1 MPVTSTVGR
10 RQSGP
15 LWTIKELA
23 ESGDPRVFWHWH
35 GQNRSPKVTKAFRE
49 SNAEFSCPR
58 SSLANI
64 RTSVGWMRGTR
75 SPCSARLPPN
85 RGSQSRPRGHAERV
99 AMQMTGHKTRSV
111 FERYNIVSAGDL
123 REAAKRLDAGQGQFQ
138 GQSSKNLRR
147 GRKSEICKSLCDNS

>member
-49 SNAEFSCPR
+49 GNAEFSCPR

-64 RTSVGWMRGTR
+64 RTSGVDAGDPFTMFCTT
-75 SPCSARLPPN
+75 SAN
-85 RGSQSRPRGHAERV
+85 RGSQSRPRGHAGARCDADDRTQDSERV
-99 AMQMTGHKTRSV
+99 RAIQ
-111 FERYNIVSAGDL
+111 Y
-123 REAAKRLDAGQGQFQ
+123 RE
-138 GQSSKNLRR
+138 R
-147 GRKSEICKSLCDNS
+147 GRPSRSCQASRRWTGTISGTIEQKPPARSKV